1 MCFMNIR
8 FCGLAAALVVQC
20 HVFAIVP
27 SMAQTSSDAEDRV
40 NEVTVDEAWQMAISN
55 HLPLL
60 LKDKDV
66 EIATANMKQER
77 LWENPEVSISHN
89 VNNPVT
95 NRYFEINRDGETDI
109 QLSQRIY
116 IGGQRSERIR
126 KATSEL
132 HHAEYERSDA
142 ERLLRRELCGTMV
155 QLAAV
160 RQKMAVVEK
169 EIASAGKILKAY
181 ENQAD
186 KGNVALMEVV
196 RIRSQHVQLLQEKAS
211 LTTDMM
217 ELEQQLQLIMG
228 CDGSMAF
235 AQSHLSPKIDY
246 EASTA
251 ILANASRTVLLD
263 RLANRADLLADK
275 QDVVTAEHDVK
286 LQKANSLPELSLTG
300 EWDKNGNIGHNYF
313 AIGVTMTLPIFNR
326 NQGGRKAAAAALEA
340 KRMSMEWNRREAV
353 AEVNRLWNKLTVGHQ
368 MAQEAA
374 KHLASENE
382 QMMSQIENQYMKR
395 NISLL
400 ELLDYYRAYKDNHYL
415 VIESRMNVLQAVVE
429 LDMDIK

>member
-1 MCFMNIR
+1 MNIR

-27 SMAQTSSDAEDRV
+27 STAQTGSDVGDRV

-132 HHAEYERSDA
+132 HRAEYERSDA

-160 RQKMAVVEK
+160 RQKMSVVEK

-196 RIRSQHVQLLQEKAS
+196 RIRSQHVQLLQEKAL
-211 LTTDMM
+211 LTTEMM
-217 ELEQQLQLIMG
+217 ELEQRLQLIMG
-228 CDGSMAF
+228 GES
-235 AQSHLSPKIDY
+235 AQNHWSPKIDY

-251 ILANASRTVLLD
+251 LLADVSKTALLD

-275 QDVVTAEHDVK
+275 QDVVTAEHGVK

-326 NQGGRKAAAAALEA
+326 NQGGRKAAVAALEA

-368 MAQEAA
+368 MVQEAA

-382 QMMSQIENQYMKR
+382 QMMAQIENQYMKR

-415 VIESRMNVLQAVVE
+415 VIESRMNVLQAMVE

>member
-1 MCFMNIR
+1 MNIR
-8 FCGLAAALVVQC
+8 FCGIAAALLLRC
-20 HVFAIVP
+20 HAFA
-27 SMAQTSSDAEDRV
+27 SAAQAGSDAGYG
-40 NEVTVDEAWQMAISN
+40 NKEVTVEEAWQMAKSN

-66 EIATANMKQER
+66 EIATASLKQER

-95 NRYFEINRDGETDI
+95 HRYFEINRDGETDI

-126 KATSEL
+126 KAASEL
-132 HHAEYERSDA
+132 HRAEYERSDA

-155 QLAAV
+155 QLASA

-181 ENQAD
+181 EEQAG
-186 KGNVALMEVV
+186 KGNVASVEVV

-211 LTTDMM
+211 LATDIM
-217 ELEQQLQLIMG
+217 ELEQQLQLITG
-228 CDGSMAF
+228 GEESRGF
-235 AQSHLSPKIDY
+235 AQSRLMPKIDY

-251 ILANASRTVLLD
+251 ILADANKEAILD
-263 RLANRADLLADK
+263 RLAYRADLLADK

-313 AIGVTMTLPIFNR
+313 AIGVSVTLPIFNR

-340 KRMSMEWNRREAV
+340 KRMSQEWNRREAV
-353 AEVNRLWNKLTVGHQ
+353 AEVNRLWSKLSISHQ

-374 KHLASENE
+374 KHLAAENE
-382 QMMSQIENQYMKR
+382 QMMTQIENQYMKR

-415 VIESRMNVLQAVVE
+415 VIESRMNVLQAMVE

>member
-20 HVFAIVP
+20 HAFAIEL
-27 SMAQTSSDAEDRV
+27 SAAQASSDVGDRV
-40 NEVTVDEAWQMAISN
+40 NEVAVDEAWQMARSN
-55 HLPLL
+55 HLPLS

-77 LWENPEVSISHN
+77 LWENPEVTISHN

-95 NRYFEINRDGETDI
+95 HRYFEINRDGETDI

-132 HHAEYERSDA
+132 NRAEYERSDA

-155 QLAAV
+155 QLAGV

-211 LTTDMM
+211 LTTEMM
-217 ELEQQLQLIMG
+217 ELEQRLQLIMG
-228 CDGSMAF
+228 GES
-235 AQSHLSPKIDY
+235 AQSHWSPKIDY

-326 NQGGRKAAAAALEA
+326 NQGARKAAAASLEA
-340 KRMSMEWNRREAV
+340 KRMSQEWNRREAV

-368 MAQEAA
+368 IAQEAA

-382 QMMSQIENQYMKR
+382 QMMAQIENQYMKR

-415 VIESRMNVLQAVVE
+415 VIESRMNVLQAMVE
-429 LDMDIK
+429 LDLDIK